1 MLIKAFDKLSS
12 FRHTGNGQYDKCI
25 DPSGAETGIFLH
37 NKIKT
42 MCHYSD
48 ATMKVM
54 ASQITGIRSVCSAVS
69 SSAHQRKHQST
80 VSLAFVRETTADRWI
95 PHKGPVT
102 PRNISIWWRWDEGD
116 VIMMCWWAGNA
127 ILWLNKIN
135 GLTWMRTGGGGGGGG
150 GGRFKNIYELLNPRA
165 LKISMLY

>member
-48 ATMKVM
+48 VTMKVM

-95 PHKGPVT
+95 PSQRASNAAKYFHLVT
-102 PRNISIWWRWDEGD
+102 LWRGWRHHGVLVSWQRHPMTEQDKR
-116 VIMMCWWAGNA
+116 AH
-127 ILWLNKIN
+127 LNEK
-135 GLTWMRTGGGGGGGG
+135 
-150 GGRFKNIYELLNPRA
+150 GRFKNIYELLNPRA